1 MQMKENSDCLTFLL
15 NRSLLSLPFFL
26 VWAQIHDLGHTR
38 REMRSTTIKLHH
50 QLQVLDFL
58 KYFIFC
64 VVQL

>member
-38 REMRSTTIKLHH
+38 REMRGLLLLNYITSFK
-50 QLQVLDFL
+50 F
-58 KYFIFC
+58 
-64 VVQL
+64 